1 MPESNLKDAHNS
13 AVPSVRRGRLR
24 WFGFTTFI
32 VRAYKDIVTNF
43 ILTIA
48 PPAVKNPQDH

>member
-1 MPESNLKDAHNS
+1 MLDPRTRSIAVPESNLKDAHNS

-24 WFGFTTFI
+24 WIGFTTFI

-43 ILTIA
+43 ILTI
-48 PPAVKNPQDH
+48 